1 MKSFVSDLYP
11 AVRRGFDRLSA
22 RPLSILVF
30 AASVA
35 LLVQLQSGQQGR
47 FHARGVASATSVQH
61 PALVASYVS
70 SVLVRVGD
78 RVEPGAP
85 LAELSPH
92 FIDRELAQIRLEV
105 KQLLKEA
112 ELARVELAV
121 DEERWLDVGLR
132 RQPRRPS
139 LEGETEAVFAARLEQ
154 LHGRRKQLFEDR
166 DHLVI
171 RSRADGRVR
180 FILDHGASVALGTT
194 IATVVPERAEEI
206 VAYVPAETDPTQI
219 LLGSEARIVN
229 AGVSGCRES
238 GTVRGFGA
246 SVLEAPGQLRGPLRF
261 PLYGL
266 PVYLSVPEGCEL
278 GVGQVVAVEFVR
290 GSG

>member
-1 MKSFVSDLYP
+1 MKSLVGDLHR

-22 RPLSILVF
+22 RPLSIVVF
-30 AASVA
+30 VASVV

-61 PALVASYVS
+61 PALVVSYVS

-78 RVEPGAP
+78 RVDLGVP

-92 FIDRELAQIRLEV
+92 FIDRELDQIKLEV
-105 KQLLKEA
+105 KQLLLEA

-121 DEERWLDVGLR
+121 DEERWLDEGLR

-139 LEGETEAVFAARLEQ
+139 LRVETEAVFAARLGQ
-154 LHGRRKQLFEDR
+154 LHGRRKQLFADR
-166 DHLVI
+166 ERLVV
-171 RSRADGRVR
+171 RSQTDGRVQ
-180 FILDHGASVALGTT
+180 FILDSGAAVGLGTS
-194 IATVVPERAEEI
+194 IATIIPDRADEI
-206 VAYVPAETDPTQI
+206 IAFVPAETEPSQV

-229 AGVSGCRES
+229 AGSSGCRES
-238 GTVRGFGA
+238 ASVRRFGA
-246 SVLEAPGQLRGPLRF
+246 SVLEAPGQLRGPLRL

-278 GVGQVVAVEFVR
+278 GVGQVVAVEFAR
-290 GSG
+290 GGG

>member
-1 MKSFVSDLYP
+1 MKSLVDNLQR
-11 AVRRGFDRLSA
+11 AIRRGFDRLSA
-22 RPLSILVF
+22 RPLSIVVF
-30 AASVA
+30 VASVV

-70 SVLVRVGD
+70 SVLVRIGD

-92 FIDRELAQIRLEV
+92 FIDRELAQIELEV
-105 KQLLKEA
+105 KQLLEEA

-121 DEERWLDVGLR
+121 DEERWLDQGLR

-139 LEGETEAVFAARLEQ
+139 IRRETEAVFAARLGQ
-154 LHGRRKQLFEDR
+154 LHGRRKQLLEDR
-166 DHLVI
+166 DLLVVL
-171 RSRADGRVR
+171 SHADGRVQ
-180 FILDHGASVALGTT
+180 FILDSGASVALGTT
-194 IATVVPERAEEI
+194 IATVVPERADEI

-219 LLGSEARIVN
+219 LPGSEVRIVN

-238 GTVRGFGA
+238 GTIRRFGA
-246 SVLEAPGQLRGPLRF
+246 SVLEAPGQLRGPLRL

-278 GVGQVVAVEFVR
+278 GVGQVVAVEFAR
-290 GSG
+290 GGG

>member
-1 MKSFVSDLYP
+1 MKSFVGNLHR

-22 RPLSILVF
+22 RPLSIVVF
-30 AASVA
+30 VASVV

-78 RVEPGAP
+78 RVDLGAP

-92 FIDRELAQIRLEV
+92 FIDRELDQIKLEV
-105 KQLLKEA
+105 KQLLQEA

-121 DEERWLDVGLR
+121 DEERWLDEGLR

-139 LEGETEAVFAARLEQ
+139 LRAETEAVFAARLGQ
-154 LHGRRKQLFEDR
+154 LHGRRKQLLADR
-166 DHLVI
+166 DRLVV
-171 RSRADGRVR
+171 RSQTDGRVQ
-180 FILDHGASVALGTT
+180 FILDSGAAVGLGTS
-194 IATVVPERAEEI
+194 IATIIPDRADEI
-206 VAYVPAETDPTQI
+206 IAFVPAETEPSQV
-219 LLGSEARIVN
+219 LLGSDARIVS
-229 AGVSGCRES
+229 AGSSGCRES
-238 GTVRGFGA
+238 AAVRRFGA
-246 SVLEAPGQLRGPLRF
+246 SVLEAPGQLRGPLRL

-278 GVGQVVAVEFVR
+278 GVGQVVAVEFAR
-290 GSG
+290 GGG

>member
-1 MKSFVSDLYP
+1 MKSFVDDLQR
-11 AVRRGFDRLSA
+11 AIRRGFDRLSA
-22 RPLSILVF
+22 RPLSIVVF
-30 AASVA
+30 VASVV

-70 SVLVRVGD
+70 SILVRVGD

-92 FIDRELAQIRLEV
+92 FIDRELTQIELEV
-105 KQLLKEA
+105 KQLLEEA

-121 DEERWLDVGLR
+121 DEERWLDRGLR
-132 RQPRRPS
+132 RQPQRPS
-139 LEGETEAVFAARLEQ
+139 IRRETEAVFAARLGQ
-154 LHGRRKQLFEDR
+154 LHGRRKQLLEDR
-166 DHLVI
+166 DLLVVL
-171 RSRADGRVR
+171 SHADGRVQ
-180 FILDHGASVALGTT
+180 FILDSGASVALGTT
-194 IATVVPERAEEI
+194 IATVVPERADEI

-219 LLGSEARIVN
+219 LPGSEVRIVN

-238 GTVRGFGA
+238 GTIRRFGA

-278 GVGQVVAVEFVR
+278 GVGQVVAVEFAR
-290 GSG
+290 GGG

>member
-1 MKSFVSDLYP
+1 MKSLVDNLQR
-11 AVRRGFDRLSA
+11 AIRRGFDRLSA
-22 RPLSILVF
+22 RPLSIVVF
-30 AASVA
+30 VASVV

-70 SVLVRVGD
+70 SVLVRIGD

-92 FIDRELAQIRLEV
+92 FIDRELTQIELEV
-105 KQLLKEA
+105 KQLLEEA

-121 DEERWLDVGLR
+121 DEERWLDQGLR

-139 LEGETEAVFAARLEQ
+139 IRRETEAVFAARLGQ
-154 LHGRRKQLFEDR
+154 LHGRRKQLLEDR
-166 DHLVI
+166 DLLVVL
-171 RSRADGRVR
+171 SHADGRVQ
-180 FILDHGASVALGTT
+180 FILDSGASVALGTT
-194 IATVVPERAEEI
+194 IATVVPERADEI

-219 LLGSEARIVN
+219 LPGSEVRIVN

-238 GTVRGFGA
+238 GTIRRFGA
-246 SVLEAPGQLRGPLRF
+246 SVLEAPGQLRGPLRL

-278 GVGQVVAVEFVR
+278 GVGQVVAVEFAR
-290 GSG
+290 GGG